1 MEIEFTNAVEIEFT
15 NAMEIEFTNA
25 VVIDT
30 LHKIGFYSEKVAPGQ
45 EKYFAKNMKIKGT
58 EQTVEDRSQK
68 VIKDH
73 FIQKSKKLGLP
84 DCVSCKRCP

>member
-1 MEIEFTNAVEIEFT
+1 MEIEFA
-15 NAMEIEFTNA
+15 NA

-30 LHKIGFYSEKVAPGQ
+30 LHKIGFYSEEVAPGQ

-58 EQTVEDRSQK
+58 EQMVEDRSQK

-73 FIQKSKKLGLP
+73 FI
-84 DCVSCKRCP
+84 